1 MTETNTTAVATTA
14 FEAYREVND
23 LHPADSLS
31 YEEARKHDNG
41 DTLADFLV
49 MELTEGVEETEDT
62 TVQYDRGI
70 ALIERAIRDLSHV
83 QTELEVQHRQL
94 QTDQNDA

>member
-1 MTETNTTAVATTA
+1 MTDENTTAVAAAA

-49 MELTEGVEETEDT
+49 MELTEGVEEAGDT
-62 TVQYDRGI
+62 AAQYGWGI
-70 ALIERAIRDLSHV
+70 ALVERAIRDLTHV
-83 QTELEVQHRQL
+83 QTELEAHRQQM
-94 QTDQNDA
+94 QTDQNDL